1 MTEINE
7 SALRRAAL
15 YEGEPM
21 DEVAP
26 DDASPHVEAAR
37 EKIIEARGA
46 LSGAMEAI
54 SKPRGMVEYSA
65 ATRLL
70 AEAEVASHC
79 AAVRVAMLEI
89 EETMPVEV
97 GAR

>member
-1 MTEINE
+1 MTGGN
-7 SALRRAAL
+7 ALRRTEL
-15 YEGEPM
+15 YETEPM
-21 DEVAP
+21 DAETP
-26 DDASPHVEAAR
+26 SDASPHVEAAR
-37 EKIIEARGA
+37 EKITEARGA

-54 SKPRGMVEYSA
+54 SKPRGMVEYST

-70 AEAEVASHC
+70 AEAEVASHG

-89 EETMPVEV
+89 EETMPVEG

>member
-1 MTEINE
+1 MTDDN
-7 SALRRAAL
+7 ALRRTEL
-15 YEGEPM
+15 YETEPM
-21 DEVAP
+21 DAETPSDV
-26 DDASPHVEAAR
+26 SPHVEAAR
-37 EKIIEARGA
+37 EKITEARGA

-54 SKPRGMVEYSA
+54 SKPRGMVEHSA

-70 AEAEVASHC
+70 AEAEVASHG

-89 EETMPVEV
+89 EETMPVEG

>member
-1 MTEINE
+1 MTDDN
-7 SALRRAAL
+7 ALRRTEL
-15 YEGEPM
+15 YETEPM
-21 DEVAP
+21 DATLPCDV
-26 DDASPHVEAAR
+26 SPHVEAAR
-37 EKIIEARGA
+37 EKISEARGGA

-70 AEAEVASHC
+70 AEAEVASHG

-89 EETMPVEV
+89 EETMPVE
-97 GAR
+97 GSAR

>member
-1 MTEINE
+1 MTDDN
-7 SALRRAAL
+7 ALRRTEL
-15 YEGEPM
+15 YETEPM
-21 DEVAP
+21 DATLPCDV
-26 DDASPHVEAAR
+26 SPHVEAAR
-37 EKIIEARGA
+37 EKISEARGA

-70 AEAEVASHC
+70 AEVASHG

-89 EETMPVEV
+89 EETMPVE
-97 GAR
+97 GSAR

>member
-1 MTEINE
+1 MTDDN
-7 SALRRAAL
+7 ALRRTEL
-15 YEGEPM
+15 YEAEPM
-21 DEVAP
+21 GEALTRDV
-26 DDASPHVEAAR
+26 SPHVEAAR
-37 EKIIEARGA
+37 EKISEARGA

-54 SKPRGMVEYSA
+54 SKPRGMVEYST

-70 AEAEVASHC
+70 AEAEVASHG

-89 EETMPVEV
+89 EETMPVEG

>member
-1 MTEINE
+1 MTDDN
-7 SALRRAAL
+7 ALRRTEL
-15 YEGEPM
+15 YETEPM
-21 DEVAP
+21 DATLPCDV
-26 DDASPHVEAAR
+26 SPHVEAAR
-37 EKIIEARGA
+37 EKISEARGA

-70 AEAEVASHC
+70 AEAEVASHG

-89 EETMPVEV
+89 EETIPVE
-97 GAR
+97 GSAR